1 MDSWKP
7 EFYPFYDP
15 YREGN
20 MLPMI
25 AKVGIALGFG
35 LGYMLLQFA
44 VMPDK
49 SAYFQQSLW
58 ILGAIISTSI
68 MAIYAATMAF
78 RKVLITISAIEGD
91 QRTCQSITRNWLSD
105 TRLLLAGA
113 GFATLNTLVG
123 HLLGVPVEFHDSVLT
138 LAMMYVGFFMSGF
151 FAGMGLQSII
161 AVLVMHLRFAPN
173 LQHGLDPENPDGS
186 GGIGTIGDALWF
198 FALLIGS
205 VGALVSVYLVSVRW
219 SYMYRDYV
227 QLIYMFWISLPYVL
241 AVSIVLI
248 PGLAVR
254 KQVSSYKDYR
264 TQQLKQEQ
272 ARLYSS
278 YKKFSE
284 AEDDEIITSKKE
296 LEERMENIQT
306 QMQKLREMRTS
317 HIDGKG

>member
-1 MDSWKP
+1 MEPWKP

-15 YREGN
+15 YRGGN
-20 MLPMI
+20 MLPML

-35 LGYMLLQFA
+35 LSYMLMQFA

-49 SAYFQQSLW
+49 AAYFQQSLW

-78 RKVLITISAIEGD
+78 RKVLITISHFEGN
-91 QRTCQSITRNWLSD
+91 QSTCEYITRNWLSD
-105 TRLLLAGA
+105 NRLLLAGA

-123 HLLGVPVEFHDSVLT
+123 HLLGVPAEFHDSVPT
-138 LAMMYVGFFMSGF
+138 LAMMYVGFFTAGF
-151 FAGMGLQSII
+151 FAGMGLHAII
-161 AVLVMHLRFAPN
+161 AVLVMHLRFAPR

-186 GGIGTIGDALWF
+186 GGMGTIGDALWF
-198 FALLIGS
+198 FALLIGA
-205 VGALVSVYLVSVRW
+205 VGALVSVYLVNVRW
-219 SYMYRDYV
+219 SYMYKDYV
-227 QLIYMFWISLPYVL
+227 QMIYMFWISLPYVL

-254 KQVSSYKDYR
+254 KQVSNYKDQR

-284 AEDDEIITSKKE
+284 AEDDEIISSKKE
-296 LEERMENIQT
+296 LEERMEHIEI
-306 QMQKLREMRTS
+306 QMQKLRAMRNS

>member
-1 MDSWKP
+1 MNSWNP

-15 YREGN
+15 YRGGK
-20 MLPMI
+20 MLSMYG
-25 AKVGIALGFG
+25 KVGIALGFG
-35 LGYMLLQFA
+35 LSYILLQYA

-78 RKVLITISAIEGD
+78 RKVLTAICQLEGT
-91 QRTCQSITRNWLSD
+91 QHTCEHITRNWLSD
-105 TRLLLAGA
+105 NKLLLAGA
-113 GFATLNTLVG
+113 GLATLNTLVG
-123 HLLGVPVEFHDSVLT
+123 HLLGIPAEFHDSVPT
-138 LAMMYVGFFMSGF
+138 LVMMYAGFLMAGFFS
-151 FAGMGLQSII
+151 GMGMQAII

-173 LQHGLDPENPDGS
+173 LQYSLDPENPDGS

-198 FALLIGS
+198 FALLIGA

-219 SYMYRDYV
+219 SYMYKDYV
-227 QLIYMFWISLPYVL
+227 QLIYMFWISLPYVM

-254 KQVSSYKDYR
+254 KQVANYKDFR
-264 TQQLKQEQ
+264 AQQLKQEQ

-284 AEDDEIITSKKE
+284 AEDDEIISSKKQ
-296 LEERMENIQT
+296 LEERMQNVEK
-306 QMQKLREMRTS
+306 QMQKLREMRNS